1 MIYNKTMSFRIEDL
15 ERAGDYLWM
24 ISPDK
29 VRGMRVPGYI
39 YASDRMLGHILS
51 DNAPQQVINVAHLPG
66 IVRAS
71 IAMPD
76 IHWGYG
82 FPIGGVAAFDM
93 KKGIISPG
101 GVGYDINCGVRLMA
115 TNIGLK
121 DVKPKLEK
129 LVEKM
134 FSLVPAGVGSSG
146 QVTLTERQ
154 LAEVA
159 AQGSVWAVKERG
171 FGWDDDL
178 LYMEEGGCMEGADFD
193 AVSAR
198 ARQRGAPQ
206 LGTLGS
212 GNHFLEIQEIDEV
225 YDEPAA
231 RAMGLEKGLVTLMIH
246 TGSRGFGHQI
256 ADDYIKL
263 MKGAMRKYGIQ
274 VPDTQLACAPVDSPE
289 GKKYFGA
296 MVAAANYAWANRQII
311 THRIRE
317 AFSAVMLKN
326 SEELG
331 LSLVYDVAHNIAKK
345 EEHLVKGKK
354 AKLMVH
360 RKGAT
365 RAFPAGHPDVPE
377 KYRELGQPVLIPGD
391 MGRYSFV
398 LVGQPGAMES
408 AFGSTCHGAGRIM
421 SRAKATK
428 STTPSSVKRALSE
441 RGIMVRAHTDAT
453 LTEEVPEAYKDVADV
468 VEVVHCAGLAK
479 KVVRMRPVA
488 VIKG

>member
-1 MIYNKTMSFRIEDL
+1 MSFRIEDL
-15 ERAGDYLWM
+15 ERTGDYLWT

-29 VRGMRVPGYI
+29 VRGMKVPAHI

-51 DNAPQQVINVAHLPG
+51 DNAPQQVINVARLPG
-66 IVRAS
+66 IVKAS

-82 FPIGGVAAFDM
+82 FPIGGVAAFEM

-101 GVGYDINCGVRLMA
+101 GVGYDINCGVRLLA
-115 TNIGLK
+115 TGLSLK
-121 DVKPKLEK
+121 DVKPRLEK

-146 QVTLTERQ
+146 QITLTDRQ
-154 LAEVA
+154 LAEVSER
-159 AQGSVWAVKERG
+159 GSVWAVKERG

-178 LYMEEGGCMEGADFD
+178 LYTEEGGCMEGADFD
-193 AVSAR
+193 AVSSH

-225 YDEPAA
+225 YDPGVASA
-231 RAMGLEKGLVTLMIH
+231 FGLEKGMVTLMIH

-256 ADDYIKL
+256 ADDYIKT
-263 MKGAMRKYGIQ
+263 MKAAMHKYGIQ
-274 VPDTQLACAPVDSPE
+274 VPDTQLACAPIDSPE
-289 GKKYFGA
+289 AKKYFAA

-317 AFSAVMLKN
+317 AFSAVMLKPA
-326 SEELG
+326 EELG

-345 EEHLVKGKK
+345 EEHLVNGKK
-354 AKLMVH
+354 MKLVVH

-365 RAFPAGHPDVPE
+365 RALPAGHPDIPE

-408 AFGSTCHGAGRIM
+408 AFGSTCHGAGRVM
-421 SRAKATK
+421 SRARATK
-428 STTPSSVKRALSE
+428 STTPASVKR
-441 RGIMVRAHTDAT
+441 
-453 LTEEVPEAYKDVADV
+453 
-468 VEVVHCAGLAK
+468 
-479 KVVRMRPVA
+479 
-488 VIKG
+488 

>member
-1 MIYNKTMSFRIEDL
+1 MIFRIEDL

-24 ISPDK
+24 ISPE
-29 VRGMRVPGYI
+29 RLSGMRVPGYI
-39 YASDRMLGHILS
+39 YASDRMMSSILS
-51 DNAPQQVINVAHLPG
+51 DNAPQQVVNVACLPG
-66 IVRAS
+66 IVKAS

-82 FPIGGVAAFDM
+82 FPIGGVAAFDL
-93 KKGIISPG
+93 KEGVISPG
-101 GVGYDINCGVRLMA
+101 GVGYDINCGVRLMT
-115 TNIGLK
+115 TNLSLK
-121 DVKPKLEK
+121 ELKPRLEK
-129 LVEKM
+129 LLDKM
-134 FSLVPAGVGSSG
+134 FSLIPSGVGSSG
-146 QVTLTERQ
+146 QISLHERQ
-154 LAEVA
+154 LEEVA
-159 AQGSVWAVKERG
+159 LRGAEWAVNERG

-178 LYMEEGGCMEGADFD
+178 LHTEEGGCMDGADFG
-193 AVSAR
+193 AVSAK

-225 YDEPAA
+225 YDPEAA
-231 RAMGLEKGLVTLMIH
+231 EAMGLRKGTVTVMIH

-256 ADDYIKL
+256 ADDYIKV
-263 MKGAMRKYGIQ
+263 MKSAMRKYGIE
-274 VPDTQLACAPVDSPE
+274 VPDIQLACAPVDSKE
-289 GKKYFGA
+289 GKSYFAA

-311 THRIRE
+311 THRVRE
-317 AFSAVMLKN
+317 AFAAVFLVKP
-326 SEELG
+326 EELG

-345 EEHLVKGKK
+345 ETHLFEGKEIQ
-354 AKLMVH
+354 LMVH

-377 KYRELGQPVLIPGD
+377 KYRSLGQPVLIPGD

-398 LVGQPGAMES
+398 LIGQPKAMES
-408 AFGSTCHGAGRIM
+408 AFGSTCHGAGRVM

-428 STTPSSVKRALSE
+428 TTTPSSVKRALSE

-468 VEVVHCAGLAK
+468 VEVVHCVGLAS

>member
-1 MIYNKTMSFRIEDL
+1 MSFRIEDL
-15 ERAGDYLWM
+15 ERAGDYLW
-24 ISPDK
+24 IINPDK
-29 VRGMRVPGYI
+29 VRGMKVPGHI
-39 YASDRMLGHILS
+39 YASDRMLGAILS
-51 DNAPQQVINVAHLPG
+51 DNAPLQVINVAHLPG

-101 GVGYDINCGVRLMA
+101 GVGYDINCGVRLLG
-115 TNIGLK
+115 TNLTLK
-121 DVKPKLEK
+121 DVKPRLEK

-134 FSLVPAGVGSSG
+134 FALIPAGVGSSG
-146 QVTLTERQ
+146 HMTLTDRQ
-154 LAEVA
+154 LADVSER
-159 AQGSVWAVKERG
+159 GSVWAVQERG

-178 LYMEEGGCMEGADFD
+178 IYTEERGSMEGADFD
-193 AVSAR
+193 AVSPR

-225 YDEPAA
+225 YDAA
-231 RAMGLEKGLVTLMIH
+231 VASALGLEKGMVSLMIH

-256 ADDYIKL
+256 ADDYIKI
-263 MKGAMRKYGIQ
+263 MKGAMRRYGIQ
-274 VPDTQLACAPVDSPE
+274 VPDTQLACAPIDSPE

-311 THRIRE
+311 THRVRE
-317 AFSAVMLKN
+317 AFAAVMLKPA
-326 SEELG
+326 EELG
-331 LSLVYDVAHNIAKK
+331 LSLIYDVAHNIAKK
-345 EEHLVKGKK
+345 EEHLVNGKK
-354 AKLMVH
+354 MKLMVH

-365 RAFPAGHPDVPE
+365 RAFPPDHPDLPD
-377 KYRELGQPVLIPGD
+377 KYRGLGQPVLIPGD

-398 LVGQPGAMES
+398 LIGQPGAMDS
-408 AFGSTCHGAGRIM
+408 AFGSTCHGAGRVM
-421 SRAKATK
+421 SRARATK

-441 RGIMVRAHTDAT
+441 RGILVRAHTDAT
-453 LTEEVPEAYKDVADV
+453 LTEELPEAYKDVADV
-468 VEVVHCAGLAK
+468 GEVVHNAGLAS
-479 KVVRMRPVA
+479 KVVRMRPIA

>member
-1 MIYNKTMSFRIEDL
+1 MSFRIEDL

-24 ISPDK
+24 IKPDK
-29 VRGMRVPGYI
+29 VQGMRVPGYI
-39 YASDRMLGHILS
+39 YASDRMLGQILS

-66 IVRAS
+66 IVKAS

-93 KKGIISPG
+93 QKGIISPG
-101 GVGYDINCGVRLMA
+101 GVGYDINCGVRLIS
-115 TNIGLK
+115 TNLSLK

-134 FSLVPAGVGSSG
+134 FSLIPAGVGSSG
-146 QVTLTERQ
+146 QLTLTEHQ

-159 AQGSVWAVKERG
+159 TQGSVWAVKERG

-178 LYMEEGGCMEGADFD
+178 LYIEEGGCMEGADFD
-193 AVSAR
+193 SVSTR
-198 ARQRGAPQ
+198 ARERGAPQ

-231 RAMGLEKGLVTLMIH
+231 KVMGLEKGMITLMIH

-274 VPDTQLACAPVDSPE
+274 VPDTQLACAPVDSAE

-317 AFSAVMLKN
+317 AFSAVMLKPA
-326 SEELG
+326 EELG
-331 LSLVYDVAHNIAKK
+331 LSLIYDVAHNIAKK
-345 EEHLVKGKK
+345 EKHLVDGKK
-354 AKLMVH
+354 VKLMVH

-365 RAFPAGHPDVPE
+365 RAFPADHPDVPE

-398 LVGQPGAMES
+398 LVGQPEAMES
-408 AFGSTCHGAGRIM
+408 AFGSTCHGAGRLM

-428 STTPSSVKRALSE
+428 STTPSSVKRALFE
-441 RGIMVRAHTDAT
+441 RGILVRAHTDAT
-453 LTEEVPEAYKDVADV
+453 LTEELPEAYKDVADV
-468 VEVVHCAGLAK
+468 VEVVHRAGLAK